1 MKWIKWLQEK
11 NETLLDLVFGCIVY
25 SLVFELAGL
34 LLVQNKGSY
43 TLGLLLGTGIAIGMS
58 ISMYRGLDECL
69 MMEPG
74 KARWSMTIRSIIR
87 TLVMLVAAWIGMRFR
102 MFSFPGVII
111 GILGLKVSAH
121 LHMYTN
127 VYITKKI
134 RRKGR

>member
-34 LLVQNKGSY
+34 LLVKNKASY

-69 MMEPG
+69 MM
-74 KARWSMTIRSIIR
+74 
-87 TLVMLVAAWIGMRFR
+87 
-102 MFSFPGVII
+102 
-111 GILGLKVSAH
+111 
-121 LHMYTN
+121 
-127 VYITKKI
+127 
-134 RRKGR
+134 